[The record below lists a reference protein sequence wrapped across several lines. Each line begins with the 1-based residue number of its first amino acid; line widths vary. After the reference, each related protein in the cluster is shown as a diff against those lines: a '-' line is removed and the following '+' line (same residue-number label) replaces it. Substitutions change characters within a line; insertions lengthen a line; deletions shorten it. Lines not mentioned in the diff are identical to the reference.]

1 MDTGSME
8 QYSLH
13 NGKVQQNNTVT
24 ETIPYLFALQLA
36 NHDLGKTKMR
46 QRCDRD
52 LPMRLFFSR
61 C

>member
-1 MDTGSME
+1 ME

-13 NGKVQQNNTVT
+13 NGKMQQNNTVT
-24 ETIPYLFALQLA
+24 ETTPYLFALQLA
-36 NHDLGKTKMR
+36 NHDLGKTKTR

-52 LPMRLFFSR
+52 LPTGLFSSR